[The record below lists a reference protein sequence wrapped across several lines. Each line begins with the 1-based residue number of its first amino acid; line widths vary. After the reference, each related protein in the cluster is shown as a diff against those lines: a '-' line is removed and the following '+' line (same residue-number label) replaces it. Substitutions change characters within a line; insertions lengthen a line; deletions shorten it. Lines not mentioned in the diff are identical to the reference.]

1 MATSTSAGA
10 KFYIG
15 TTTEAE
21 NLSQFQADTY
31 VQVKEVEDLGEFGD
45 EATEVNYTTL
55 DLNRVQRRK
64 GSRDA
69 GVLALTCIRD
79 PLDAGQQAMIAAS
92 KEDDEYNVKIV
103 ADDAADGGTPTTFF
117 MRTVIMSAK
126 VNFSGA
132 DDMTRVTF
140 QVGINSEILEVEAT

>member
-1 MATSTSAGA
+1 MSTSTSAGA

-15 TTTEAE
+15 TTTAAE

-55 DLNRVQRRK
+55 EENRVQRRK

-69 GVLALTCIRD
+69 GVLTLVCIRD
-79 PLDAGQQAMIAAS
+79 PVDSGQQAMIAAS

-103 ADDAADGGTPTTFF
+103 ADDAADGGTPTAFY
-117 MRTVIMSAK
+117 MRTLIMSAK

-140 QVGINSEILEVEAT
+140 QVGINSDILEVEAT

>member
-21 NLSQFQADTY
+21 NLSQFQTDSY
-31 VQVKEVEDLGEFGD
+31 VQVKELEDIGEFGD

-103 ADDAADGGTPTTFF
+103 ADDAANGGTPTTFF